1 MSDLRRLTFKTN
13 PAENRWDDILR
24 MWTIADATDALD
36 GGFLF
41 DHFYPIYG
49 DTAGPCFEGW
59 TALSYL
65 AGVTTRLRL
74 GLMVTAVPYR
84 HPGLLAKMA
93 TTFDTF
99 SGGRLDLG
107 LGAGWMQEEAD
118 HYGIELLPIGRRLTQ
133 FEEAVTVLDSMLRQE
148 TTTFSGKHYRLENA
162 RCEPKPVQKPRPP
175 FVMGGMGEKR
185 MLKICA
191 RWADDW
197 NFVGGPADLF
207 REKVEVLHRHCEA
220 VGRDPA
226 EITLSSHVFASQ
238 GVEMAVMMSEAL
250 VAAGCQHLCLY
261 FTDCSD
267 PEVLG
272 RTVDAVVS
280 AVGLPD

>member
-1 MSDLRRLTFKTN
+1 MASLKRLTFKTN
-13 PAENRWDDILR
+13 PAENRWEDILR
-24 MWTIADATDALD
+24 MWTDADGMDIVD
-36 GGFLF
+36 GGYLF

-49 DTAGPCFEGW
+49 NPAGPCFEGW
-59 TALSYL
+59 TALSFL
-65 AGVTTRLRL
+65 AGVTKRLRL

-84 HPGLLAKMA
+84 HPALLANMA
-93 TTFDTF
+93 ATFDVF

-107 LGAGWMQEEAD
+107 LGAGWMQQEAD
-118 HYGIELLPIGRRLTQ
+118 EYGIPLLPIKQRLDQ
-133 FEEAVTVLDSMLRQE
+133 FEEAVTVIDSMLRNE
-148 TTTFSGKHYRLENA
+148 TTTFDGVHYRLSGA
-162 RCEPKPVQKPRPP
+162 RCEPKPLQKPRPP
-175 FVMGGMGEKR
+175 FVIGGLGEKR

-197 NFVGGPADLF
+197 NFVGGPADMF
-207 REKVEVLHRHCEA
+207 RDKVEILHRHCES

-226 EITLSSHVFASQ
+226 SITLSSHVFASQ

-267 PEVLG
+267 TDALG
-272 RTVDAVVS
+272 RTVEAVVR
-280 AVGLPD
+280 AVGKPA